1 MKCTFSEL
9 REREVI
15 STATGERIGF
25 IDDVVIDTEKG
36 RIISLVIYGRSRLM
50 GLMGREE
57 NIVIPCSDIE
67 RIGTD
72 TVLVST
78 GSGKLYKMNKNDDD
92 NLFG

>member
-25 IDDVVIDTEKG
+25 IDDIVIDTEKG
-36 RIISLVIYGRSRLM
+36 KILSLVIYGRSRMM
-50 GLMGREE
+50 GLMG
-57 NIVIPCSDIE
+57 CSDIE

-78 GSGKLYKMNKNDDD
+78 DNGKLYKMNKNDDD

>member
-1 MKCTFSEL
+1 M
-9 REREVI
+9 
-15 STATGERIGF
+15 
-25 IDDVVIDTEKG
+25 
-36 RIISLVIYGRSRLM
+36 M

-78 GSGKLYKMNKNDDD
+78 DNGKLYKINKNDDD